1 MVMVMMMVMIS
12 VVVMVLGQSW
22 RIGILCPLGSLFLSE
37 PPLDSDFLSLLS
49 LSHLTQIIWV
59 FLNLHLRP
67 FLETWV
73 ISEKKRLNAEFK
85 YTLKVVKN
93 EIFKLSG
100 VNNTWFGV
108 IKVAILQV
116 AFLLPLPGMQ
126 YHHYDWVSLI
136 VKISLHKLMYFNTF
150 IVQKYSYS
158 A

>member
-1 MVMVMMMVMIS
+1 MN
-12 VVVMVLGQSW
+12 LY
-22 RIGILCPLGSLFLSE
+22 LSE
-37 PPLDSDFLSLLS
+37 PPLDSDFMS
-49 LSHLTQIIWV
+49 TQIIWV

-108 IKVAILQV
+108 IKITILQV
-116 AFLLPLPGMQ
+116 AFLLPLPGMH
-126 YHHYDWVSLI
+126 YHCCNWFSLI
-136 VKISLHKLMYFNTF
+136 VKISLHKSIYFNTF
-150 IVQKYSYS
+150 LVQKYSFHQNTQIATIMQIPSGHFSNSYTKNLS
-158 A
+158 

>member
-1 MVMVMMMVMIS
+1 MDIKHIWITPPQTNIWYEFVS
-12 VVVMVLGQSW
+12 V
-22 RIGILCPLGSLFLSE
+22 RA
-37 PPLDSDFLSLLS
+37 PLDSDFMS
-49 LSHLTQIIWV
+49 TQIIWV
-59 FLNLHLRP
+59 FLNLHLQP

-116 AFLLPLPGMQ
+116 AFLLPLPGMH
-126 YHHYDWVSLI
+126 YHRCNWFSLI
-136 VKISLHKLMYFNTF
+136 FTQINVFHGLQTYVLISAWFFHDDIGKFCYITKI
-150 IVQKYSYS
+150 